1 MKRTFSFYLDI
12 SNILLIPNRYLPKLM
27 RSITYQLP
35 ILFIL
40 ILTSASVFSSCRH
53 HGNEGRWAMPEKE
66 LKSLESAIKNAEK
79 YRKLSEAKADSL
91 KQLLKKPNISNSEK
105 LQILQEIV
113 AYYRPRMADSS
124 LNYAYMTY
132 NLAKETGNRNEINLG
147 LLAIADAQSAS
158 GYFSAA
164 IMTYDSI
171 SMSDAPKDDMLTYWY
186 TGRQLYSN
194 LCNYIGERKG
204 LYEIYQSK
212 EDECRDSLIANLPAN
227 NDFRSFLIS
236 GVQINNGKDKLAIEE
251 LEPLLPT
258 LIKGSQIYGMTTFQ
272 LSQAYRRI
280 DQTKY
285 AAYLALAAE
294 SDVIGGIN
302 DGFALPSL
310 SELLYKEKHY
320 QEAFQYINFAMND
333 AYRGSARM
341 RLVNISSLVPSI
353 DEAYRNEINDSLSD
367 FTLYALMVSV
377 ILIILIVILALLLR
391 EMRKRRQAHTQLA
404 SLSKMKDSYI
414 RDFIGLCSAYS
425 EKYDILAKTVTRKIT
440 AGQSQDL
447 LKLLKNGKASESENE
462 EFYQTIDRVFMS
474 LYPDFIEQINNLL
487 LPDQRY
493 DIDKNSESLNPELR
507 IYGFVRLG
515 LAESAKIAK
524 ILNYS
529 ANTVYSYRNRMRNK
543 AINRD
548 TFDEDVMKIDSD
560 ETEDQWGI

>member
-1 MKRTFSFYLDI
+1 
-12 SNILLIPNRYLPKLM
+12 
-27 RSITYQLP
+27 
-35 ILFIL
+35 
-40 ILTSASVFSSCRH
+40 
-53 HGNEGRWAMPEKE
+53 MPEKE
-66 LKSLESAIKNAEK
+66 LKSLELTIKNAEK
-79 YRKLSEAKADSL
+79 YRKQSNEHADSL
-91 KQLLKKPNISNSEK
+91 KRALRAKGLSNKRK

-113 AYYRPRMADSS
+113 GYYRPRMADSA
-124 LNYAYMTY
+124 LNYAYLTY
-132 NLAKETGNRNEINLG
+132 NIAKEGGNQAEINLG

-158 GYFSAA
+158 GYFSAS

-171 SMSDAPKDDMLTYWY
+171 RMEGASKDDMLNYWY
-186 TGRQLYSN
+186 TGRQMYSN
-194 LCNYIGERKG
+194 LCNYIGEGKG
-204 LYEIYQSK
+204 LYEMYQAK
-212 EDECRDSLIANLPAN
+212 EDECVDSLIANLPKGSE
-227 NDFRSFLIS
+227 FRVFLTS
-236 GVQINNGKDKLAIEE
+236 GVYINNGKDKLAREE

-258 LIKGSQIYGMTTFQ
+258 LSKGSQIYGMTAFQ
-272 LSQAYRRI
+272 LAQAYRRT
-280 DQTKY
+280 DPTKY
-285 AAYLALAAE
+285 AAYLALASE

-310 SELLYKEKHY
+310 SEWLYKENHY
-320 QEAFQYINFAMND
+320 QEAFRYINFAMND
-333 AYRGSARM
+333 AYLGSARM
-341 RLVNISSLVPSI
+341 RLVNIASLVPGI

-425 EKYDILAKTVTRKIT
+425 EKYDLLAKTVTRKIA

-487 LPDQRY
+487 QPDQRY
-493 DIDKNSESLNPELR
+493 DVDKNTESLNPELR

-515 LAESAKIAK
+515 VTESAKIAK

-543 AINRD
+543 AIDRD
-548 TFDEDVMKIDSD
+548 TFDEDVMKIDIDDS
-560 ETEDQWGI
+560 ENEWGI